1 MASTYLIWSTDGTAV
16 SQNPRLQ
23 RDFQYVLKPSR
34 HWNRSPADVKV
45 IYLSE
50 HGIWLT
56 IWCIDDIRF
65 MWCQAEYPRVP
76 IIWSAR
82 SSGTEWV
89 CKKQRSKVQCL
100 GKITRRSRGFSCVTG
115 SAVARCHF
123 DNQAK
128 DLLCKFTN
136 QVQRRSRMTMPNVDK
151 EAIENRWIQ
160 AIDRLNIGCRVL
172 EENLIHQPPVSSTWS
187 LASDQLTYCLICVNP
202 RTSGLDCSPAMFL
215 PVILV
220 RALVWC

>member
-1 MASTYLIWSTDGTAV
+1 MSSWISQGSNHLIC
-16 SQNPRLQ
+16 QKQ
-23 RDFQYVLKPSR
+23 RDR
-34 HWNRSPADVKV
+34 
-45 IYLSE
+45 I
-50 HGIWLT
+50 G
-56 IWCIDDIRF
+56 
-65 MWCQAEYPRVP
+65 
-76 IIWSAR
+76 
-82 SSGTEWV
+82 
-89 CKKQRSKVQCL
+89 VQEATQQGL
-100 GKITRRSRGFSCVTG
+100 VSWKITQRSRGFSCVTG

-136 QVQRRSRMTMPNVDK
+136 QVQRRSQMMMPNVDK
-151 EAIENRWIQ
+151 EAVEDGWIQ